1 MPLWEI
7 ALRLGLAALFGSIL
21 GIEREAR
28 LRPAGARDHALVAL
42 GAALFTV
49 VGIVGFEGTLDR
61 SRIASGVVTGIGF
74 IGAGAILRTGL
85 SVRGMTTAATL
96 WMAAAL
102 GIALGCGLYAEGAI
116 AVGLALAALILL
128 QVLSR
133 RLQRAHRRFVRVD
146 YERGAGTLG
155 PIVRELEG
163 VSTTPV
169 RIRIRDEEG
178 NRTAVLEVTT
188 SDTPAL
194 EGILASI
201 LHRPEVRDASVHRDD
216 PAGR

>member
-7 ALRLGLAALFGSIL
+7 ALRLGLAAVFGSIL

-49 VGIVGFEGTLDR
+49 VGIVGFEGTLDT

-74 IGAGAILRTGL
+74 IGAGAILRSGL

-128 QVLSR
+128 QILSR

-169 RIRIRDEEG
+169 RIRIDDEEDH
-178 NRTAVLEVTT
+178 RTAVLEVTT
-188 SDTPAL
+188 SDAPAL

-201 LHRPEVRDASVHRDD
+201 LHRPEVRDASVYRHD
-216 PAGR
+216 PADR

>member
-7 ALRLGLAALFGSIL
+7 ALRLGLAVVLGLIL

-49 VGIVGFEGTLDR
+49 AGLIGFGGPDSGDTAR
-61 SRIASGVVTGIGF
+61 VAAGVVGGIGF
-74 IGAGAILRTGL
+74 IGAGVILRTGI
-85 SVRGMTTAATL
+85 SVRGITTAASL
-96 WMAAAL
+96 WTAAAL
-102 GIALGCGLYAEGAI
+102 GVTLGAGLYWAGVM
-116 AVGLALAALILL
+116 AVGFGLL
-128 QVLSR
+128 VLVVLKVFSR
-133 RLQRAHRRFVRVD
+133 RWHRVHRRFVRVE

-155 PIVRELEG
+155 PIVRDLEA

-169 RIRIRDEEG
+169 RIRISDEG
-178 NRTAVLEVTT
+178 THRVAVLEVTIA
-188 SDTPAL
+188 DAEVM

-201 LHRPEVRDASVHRDD
+201 LHRPEVRDAVVRRDGMD
-216 PAGR
+216 